1 MRMITLSLLLVVF
14 LSSCRQN
21 AKKYDDIIPP
31 AKMEPILLDYINAE
45 AYAKELCRMDSSK
58 NDTLESIKLQ
68 NQVFKKYKITRP
80 FFYKSF
86 DYYNNNPELMVGLL
100 DSIIAHHSK
109 TEKEIRKRLFFKE
122 YE

>member
-1 MRMITLSLLLVVF
+1 MRLTSILLLLILF
-14 LSSCRQN
+14 LSCKQKSS
-21 AKKYDDIIPP
+21 KSDGVIPP
-31 AKMEPILLDYINAE
+31 KKMESILLDYINAE

-58 NDTLESIKLQ
+58 NDTIESVRLQ
-68 NQVFKKYKITRP
+68 TLVFKKHKITRSV
-80 FFYKSF
+80 FYKNF
-86 DYYNNNPELMVGLL
+86 DYYNNHPDLMMGIL

>member
-1 MRMITLSLLLVVF
+1 MRLITLSLLLAF
-14 LSSCRQN
+14 FFSCRQN
-21 AKKYDDIIPP
+21 TKKSEDIIPP

-68 NQVFKKYKITRP
+68 IQVFKKYKITRP
-80 FFYKSF
+80 LFYKNF
-86 DYYNNNPELMVGLL
+86 DYYNNHPELMVGLL